1 MRRRGMTIGELARA
15 AGVHVETVRYY
26 QRRGLLAKPAKPPG
40 GRNHYSDTV
49 LEQIGFIRRAQFLG
63 FTLEEIKSMMELG
76 DRRCAEG
83 RSFAQMKLDELG
95 ARVQEINR
103 MRRELRRLVRKCDAN
118 TGGEAC
124 PFIRALDGEGA

>member
-1 MRRRGMTIGELARA
+1 MTIGELARA

-49 LEQIGFIRRAQFLG
+49 LQQIGFIRRAQYLG
-63 FTLEEIKSMMELG
+63 FTLQEIKSLMAIG
-76 DRRCAEG
+76 DSRCAEG
-83 RSFAQMKLDELG
+83 RSYAQAKLDELG

-103 MRRELRRLVRKCDAN
+103 MRRELRRMVRKCDAN
-118 TGGEAC
+118 TDGGPC
-124 PFIRALDGEGA
+124 PFLRSLDGEGA